1 MALPIANGQLVRPT
15 TPKLQ
20 DVDAERVRLE
30 HERKI
35 AELQDIV
42 RQLATRVT

>member
-1 MALPIANGQLVRPT
+1 MALPIANGQLVKPV
-15 TPKLQ
+15 TPKLD
-20 DVDAERVRLE
+20 DVNAERVRLE

-42 RQLATRVT
+42 RQLAARVT

>member
-1 MALPIANGQLVRPT
+1 MALPIASGQLVRPT
-15 TPKLQ
+15 TPKLK
-20 DVDAERVRLE
+20 DVDSERVRLE

-42 RQLATRVT
+42 RQLAGRVT